1 MSRTAVR
8 KRLGLRVA
16 VSWIL
21 FLDLGLGRRQIEIGH
36 SELAL
41 ELDQLFEVD
50 RPNYIYDGEFLRLDA
65 EYGKSVNLIT
75 GSIQIDLD
83 VIAILLAGDADYL
96 APGAAAKL

>member
-1 MSRTAVR
+1 MSQTAVR

-21 FLDLGLGRRQIEIGH
+21 FLDLGLGRRQVEIGH

-41 ELDQLFEVD
+41 ELDELFEVD
-50 RPNYIYDGEFLRLDA
+50 RPNYIYDGEFLGLDA
-65 EYGKSVNLIT
+65 EHRQAVDLIAS
-75 GSIQIDLD
+75 SIQIDLD
-83 VIAILLAGDADYL
+83 VFAILLAGDADYL